1 MNVYLP
7 SYLNPH
13 DPRARLPK
21 KSANYS
27 VISKKNDVSP
37 LSIVSSSV
45 LTNVLTTDKK
55 SKLNWPCNTNQPLI
69 MDDRGPLRISTAKKR
84 EGSGSASKGSTNNTS
99 HLANS

>member
-13 DPRARLPK
+13 DPRAHLPK

-27 VISKKNDVSP
+27 VISKKNDAPP

-55 SKLNWPCNTNQPLI
+55 TKLNWPYQTNQPLI
-69 MDDRGPLRISTAKKR
+69 KDDRGHFRISTAKKR
-84 EGSGSASKGSTNNTS
+84 DGSGSASKGSTNNTS
-99 HLANS
+99 HLTNS